1 MSVFLLKMICPV
13 ILLISVFYPFYRG
26 VKGVCWWKSIL
37 LGWTYFMLGCL
48 FREYGTPAIAMVI
61 GGIPL
66 QNEMRC
72 ENSTLVLGVALGWIL
87 PLVFHG
93 LGMAAEKGVS
103 QLKVR
108 RSEKRS
114 NRIEDSL

>member
-1 MSVFLLKMICPV
+1 
-13 ILLISVFYPFYRG
+13 
-26 VKGVCWWKSIL
+26 
-37 LGWTYFMLGCL
+37 MLGCL

-66 QNEMRC
+66 QNEMGELRC